1 MRYRLLA
8 SPDYNRK
15 LARFLRV
22 HPDIKPRYARTIEL
36 LELNP
41 FHPSLRLHK
50 LSGALEG
57 LCSFSINLP
66 RQCLP
71 PCARVSRID
80 RAVSLA
86 RSDSARRRRI
96 SSEIKRSALQQS
108 SFQSASSLHRSGDCI
123 VVRGPG
129 PATPIAAGSPPDR
142 PARGSWRRG
151 RS

>member
-57 LCSFSINLP
+57 LCSVSINLAYRITLEFEIRP
-66 RQCLP
+66 GEILLVNVGSHDE
-71 PCARVSRID
+71 ASR
-80 RAVSLA
+80 
-86 RSDSARRRRI
+86 
-96 SSEIKRSALQQS
+96 
-108 SFQSASSLHRSGDCI
+108 
-123 VVRGPG
+123 
-129 PATPIAAGSPPDR
+129 
-142 PARGSWRRG
+142 
-151 RS
+151 